1 MEKGSKMACSNCG
14 AVLVVGEVQTTQ
26 RSLSDSG
33 PQFQRSTKSEAAAP
47 AKTPSRSR
55 KSRAP
60 SEDAPKRE
68 RRERPA
74 RGAGGTAGGEAG
86 GKSKMPL
93 MIGGVVVVVGIV
105 VAVMM
110 GGKSG
115 GIGGGKKVDAAKVWW
130 TATQPQIGTA
140 DEAQLRAFLK
150 EAEQKGFDG
159 NPAFWTAKADLL
171 YRALAK
177 KAPNDEAANK
187 HLGRKSLQSY
197 SGFKDL
203 WAGMEKH
210 AGRMPDEYVMF
221 YERHLAKVD
230 AGKTVYFDI
239 ADYGSVEGLLDDFK
253 AWRKQA
259 EADPSPA
266 LIKKGLSR
274 IDSMTKGYGA
284 VAVVEYPFIVY
295 LGSKELK
302 GDAATKKA
310 KQETLAP
317 RMALMR
323 KRARSVMSAFTEQV
337 AKPLGL
343 KPIEKE
349 KVLYLYAFD
358 DAAGKAAAEQGSRGE
373 SLDTRSALLFHYRL
387 REPMAF
393 GAFGAAPEEDTYFTA
408 DLGHMMVHLLQKRYS
423 KDPKDK
429 WEDAFNT
436 WNGIW
441 LTEGFAEYFGAGA
454 QDDGKFTGVSPRR
467 AKLLQAMDGSGVPF
481 FEIRE
486 IVRCASYQRYQ
497 AFMRDS
503 WHPMLAEE
511 EDLPASVGELMGAEA
526 PHFARNAFQAQC
538 WYLVYFLNKYEDGKY
553 RTQFHELVRAML
565 AGRRKPSK
573 YGTGKWSSSEDAFAE
588 IMGLKTDEDWDK
600 LQDQYDDYIP
610 TAAARAE

>member
-14 AVLVVGEVQTTQ
+14 AVLVVGEVQATK

-33 PQFQRSTKSEAAAP
+33 PQFQRSTKSEAA
-47 AKTPSRSR
+47 TPSTTPARSR

-68 RRERPA
+68 RRERAVPA
-74 RGAGGTAGGEAG
+74 ADRGAA

-93 MIGGVVVVVGIV
+93 MIGGGVVVVVGIV

-110 GGKSG
+110 GGKGG

-130 TATQPQIGTA
+130 TATQPQIAAA
-140 DEAQLRAFLK
+140 DEAALRGFLK
-150 EAEQKGFDG
+150 QAEQKGFDG
-159 NPAFWTAKADLL
+159 NPAFWTAKADIL
-171 YRALAK
+171 YKALAK
-177 KAPNDEAANK
+177 KAPDDEAANK

-197 SGFKDL
+197 AGFKDL

-210 AGRMPDEYVMF
+210 AGRMPDKYVAF
-221 YERHLAKVD
+221 YERHLTKVD
-230 AGKTVYFDI
+230 AGKTVFFEI
-239 ADYGSVEGLLDDFK
+239 ADYGSVEGMLDDFK
-253 AWRKQA
+253 VWRKQA

-274 IDSMTKGYGA
+274 IDSVTKGYGA

-295 LGSKELK
+295 FGSKELT
-302 GDAATKKA
+302 GDAASKKA
-310 KQETLAP
+310 KEETLAP
-317 RMALMR
+317 RMGLVH
-323 KRARSVMSAFTEQV
+323 KRARSVMSAFTEHV

-349 KVLYLYAFD
+349 KVLYIYAFD
-358 DAAGKAAAEQGSRGE
+358 DRAGKSAAEQGSRGE

-393 GAFGAAPEEDTYFTA
+393 GSFGAAPEEDTYFTS

-429 WEDAFNT
+429 WEDAFKT

-454 QDDGKFTGVSPRR
+454 QDDGKFTGVSLRR
-467 AKLLQAMDGSGVPF
+467 AKLIQAMDGAGLPF

-553 RTQFHELVRAML
+553 RAQFEDLVRAML

-588 IMGLKTDEDWDK
+588 IMGLKTDEDWNK
-600 LQDQYDDYIP
+600 LQDQYDDFIP
-610 TAAARAE
+610 TAAAKAE